1 MKTGIFALFVLLI
14 LSGLVIADE
23 DHEADQIV
31 IRLNTGVNISTINTR
46 YSTTT
51 TSEIVTSQT
60 YKVQVS
66 NPSVLDSTLQQ
77 MQQDNDLVWS
87 EFSFENEDPT
97 RCPQGSTDCNAD
109 DANGSRRTLAVI
121 DGDPNP
127 SKYHDQGAFN
137 RIKAAEAHNYST
149 GVGVA
154 VAVIDTGVDYL
165 HPDLIDHVL
174 RDSTNQVVGWD
185 FVDNDNDPMDVTDGI
200 DNDGDSLIDEG
211 AGHGTHVAGIIA
223 LIAPGAKIVPI
234 RVLDTEGTGTADH
247 VADAI
252 KWFADPNNQA
262 LAGYKRVINLSLGI
276 PNVANRVEVIH
287 DALEQS
293 EGISYVSTGAS
304 SGNDNSTFIHYPA
317 STGEEVL
324 AIAAVGPDDVKADF
338 SNYGD
343 SILVAAPGVG
353 IYSTFIR
360 DQNGNPQWAWW
371 SGTSMSTPFV
381 TGEVAL
387 IKSMLSDTTDSGTIK
402 DKVKDAVDDIS
413 NKNPGI
419 TIGNGRINLLKA
431 VQQNAGITIK
441 KAVYK
446 TKKQRLIVKAISP
459 NAPNDVLTVLN
470 FGTMTLKPGSQV
482 YTLKMTVPAP
492 APATVTIT
500 SSSSASQI
508 TTNVIVK

>member
-14 LSGLVIADE
+14 LSGFVFADE

-51 TSEIVTSQT
+51 TSEIVTGQT

-77 MQQDNDLVWS
+77 MQQDSDLVWS
-87 EFSFENEDPT
+87 ELSYENEDPT

-109 DANGSRRTLAVI
+109 DASGSRRTLAVI

-137 RIKAAEAHNYST
+137 RIKASEAHNYST
-149 GVGVA
+149 GVGVI
-154 VAVIDTGVDYL
+154 VAVIDTGVDYD
-165 HPDLIDHVL
+165 HPDLTDHVL
-174 RDSTNQVVGWD
+174 RDSNNQIVGWD
-185 FVDNDNDPMDVTDGI
+185 FVDNDSDPMDAGDGI

-211 AGHGTHVAGIIA
+211 TGHGTHVAGIIA

-234 RVLDTEGTGTADH
+234 RILDTEGAGTADH

-252 KWFADPNNQA
+252 RWFFWNVPGD
-262 LAGYKRVINLSLGI
+262 KKVVNLSLGI
-276 PNVANRVEVIH
+276 PNIDRVDVIH
-287 DALEQS
+287 DLVDDD
-293 EGISYVSTGAS
+293 IPNLPFPIPVVAS
-304 SGNDNSTFIHYPA
+304 SGNDNSTIIHYPA
-317 STGEEVL
+317 SEHDL
-324 AIAAVGPDDVKADF
+324 LSIAAVGPDDVKADF
-338 SNYGD
+338 SNYGND
-343 SILVAAPGVG
+343 VDLAAPGVG
-353 IYSTFIR
+353 IYSTFVR
-360 DQNGNPQWAWW
+360 DQNGAPQWAWW

-381 TGEVAL
+381 TGEAAL
-387 IKSMLSDTTDSGTIK
+387 IKSMLGPDITTHDIET
-402 DKVKDAVDDIS
+402 KVQQAVDDIS
-413 NKNPGI
+413 SKNPGI
-419 TIGNGRINLLKA
+419 EIGAGRINLLMA
-431 VQQNAGITIK
+431 VQDIQQSAGITIK
-441 KAVYK
+441 KAIYK
-446 TKKQRLIVKAISP
+446 TKKQKLIVKAISP

>member
-14 LSGLVIADE
+14 LSGFVFADE

-31 IRLNTGVNISTINTR
+31 IKLATGVNISTINAR

-51 TSEIVTSQT
+51 TSEIVPGVT

-66 NPSVLDSTLQQ
+66 DPGLLDSTLQQ
-77 MQQDNDLVWS
+77 MQQDSDLVWS
-87 EFSFENEDPT
+87 EFSYENEDPT
-97 RCPQGSTDCNAD
+97 RCPQGSTDCNVD

-149 GVGVA
+149 GAGVII
-154 VAVIDTGVDYL
+154 AVIDTGVDYD
-165 HPDLIDHVL
+165 HPDLTDHVL
-174 RDSTNQVVGWD
+174 RDSNNQVVGWD
-185 FVDNDNDPMDVTDGI
+185 FVDNDSDPMDAGDGI

-223 LIAPGAKIVPI
+223 LVAPGAKIVPI
-234 RVLDTEGTGTADH
+234 RVLDTEGSGTADH
-247 VADAI
+247 VGQAI
-252 KWFADPNNQA
+252 TWFDDPNNTA
-262 LAGYKRVINLSLGI
+262 LAGYEKRVVNLSLGI
-276 PNVANRVEVIH
+276 PNVDHVRVIDDFV
-287 DALEQS
+287 DDEQPT
-293 EGISYVSTGAS
+293 VVAS
-304 SGNDNSTFIHYPA
+304 SGNDNSMIVHYPA
-317 STGEEVL
+317 TRGDALS
-324 AIAAVGPDDVKADF
+324 ISAVGPDDVKADF
-338 SNYGD
+338 SNFD
-343 SILVAAPGVG
+343 DVDVAAPGVG

-360 DQNGNPQWAWW
+360 DENGNPQWAWW
-371 SGTSMSTPFV
+371 SGTSMATPFV

-387 IKSMLSDTTDSGTIK
+387 IKSMLGPSASTDEIENA
-402 DKVKDAVDDIS
+402 VKDTVDDIS

-419 TIGNGRINLLKA
+419 DIGSGRINLLRA
-431 VQQNAGITIK
+431 VQSIQQSAGITIK

-446 TKKQRLIVKAISP
+446 TKKQKLIVKAISP